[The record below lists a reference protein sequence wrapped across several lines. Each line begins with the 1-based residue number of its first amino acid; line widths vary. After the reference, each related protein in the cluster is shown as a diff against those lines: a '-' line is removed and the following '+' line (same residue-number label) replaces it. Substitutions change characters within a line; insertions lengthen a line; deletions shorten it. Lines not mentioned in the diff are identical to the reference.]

1 MTLTRSL
8 HVKSSKLKKK
18 RQKNVLVI
26 VGTVV
31 VIGAGVVV
39 VVLLSITVGRR
50 TKVGKFNRTFA
61 QHNSTEKKNTRTK
74 QKNKTRYAAFNRLN
88 RITKL
93 KTIKSRI
100 PQTSKLLNFTH
111 RSSRKSLRSRSSC
124 NIPYNCA
131 RSSRAIRTYL
141 SQRRRNSGL
150 KKTFEKNDVNSR

>member
-26 VGTVV
+26 VGTV

-61 QHNSTEKKNTRTK
+61 QHNSTEKKIHV
-74 QKNKTRYAAFNRLN
+74 Q
-88 RITKL
+88 
-93 KTIKSRI
+93 S
-100 PQTSKLLNFTH
+100 
-111 RSSRKSLRSRSSC
+111 
-124 NIPYNCA
+124 
-131 RSSRAIRTYL
+131 
-141 SQRRRNSGL
+141 
-150 KKTFEKNDVNSR
+150 KKTKHDTRLLADLIE

>member
-26 VGTVV
+26 VETVV

-61 QHNSTEKKNTRTK
+61 QHNSTEKKIHV
-74 QKNKTRYAAFNRLN
+74 Q
-88 RITKL
+88 
-93 KTIKSRI
+93 S
-100 PQTSKLLNFTH
+100 
-111 RSSRKSLRSRSSC
+111 
-124 NIPYNCA
+124 
-131 RSSRAIRTYL
+131 
-141 SQRRRNSGL
+141 
-150 KKTFEKNDVNSR
+150 KKTKHDTRLLADLIE

>member
-1 MTLTRSL
+1 M
-8 HVKSSKLKKK
+8 
-18 RQKNVLVI
+18 I

-50 TKVGKFNRTFA
+50 TKVGKFNRTSA
-61 QHNSTEKKNTRTK
+61 QHNSTEKNTRTLK
-74 QKNKTRYAAFNRLN
+74 QKNETRYAAFSRLN
-88 RITKL
+88 RIKKL

-100 PQTSKLLNFTH
+100 PQTSKLLSFTY

-124 NIPYNCA
+124 NMPYNCA

-141 SQRRRNSGL
+141 SQRRRNNGL
-150 KKTFEKNDVNSR
+150 KRTLEKNDVNSR